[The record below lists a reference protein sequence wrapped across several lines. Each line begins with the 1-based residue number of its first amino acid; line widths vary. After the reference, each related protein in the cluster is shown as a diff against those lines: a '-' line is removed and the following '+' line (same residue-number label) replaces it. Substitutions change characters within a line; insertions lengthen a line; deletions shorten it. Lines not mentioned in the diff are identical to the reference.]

1 MAYFNFF
8 RHILAGT
15 LSITS
20 ANTSLGI
27 NLAPKLLINN
37 VLFKDL
43 YPVLKKKGGSG
54 YGFFFIRINK
64 INTCLLLSL

>member
-8 RHILAGT
+8 RHSLACI

-43 YPVLKKKGGSG
+43 FPVLKKEEAATAFS
-54 YGFFFIRINK
+54 
-64 INTCLLLSL
+64 SLE

>member
-43 YPVLKKKGGSG
+43 YPVFKKKEEAATAFS
-54 YGFFFIRINK
+54 
-64 INTCLLLSL
+64 SLE